1 MAAMGLFGVPAAGTE
16 IPFAEAVA
24 LHDAGRDGDT
34 RATARAVE
42 AFGILVEIDAGN
54 PLANAYLGSSYAL
67 LARDARSV
75 TDKIRYTN
83 RGLRHLDTAVVLAP
97 DNFVVRLVRANVTAS
112 LPAMF
117 GRRDGT
123 IEDMLELDAVFSV
136 ARSPAMAG
144 QMIGIYG
151 LLADMAPEAGD
162 WQAKADT
169 ARKLAGM

>member
-1 MAAMGLFGVPAAGTE
+1 MAATGLLCASAAGTE

-24 LHDAGRDGDT
+24 LHDAGRDGDPQ
-34 RATARAVE
+34 ATARAVE
-42 AFGILVEIDAGN
+42 AFGILIETDAEN

-75 TDKIRYTN
+75 TDKVRYIN
-83 RGLRHLDTAVVLAP
+83 RGLRHLDTAVALAP

-117 GRRDGT
+117 GREDGA
-123 IEDMLELDAVFSV
+123 IEDMLALDAIFSV
-136 ARSPAMAG
+136 AQSPAMAS
-144 QMIGIYG
+144 QMIGIYS

-162 WQAKADT
+162 WQARAES
-169 ARKLAGM
+169 ARVLAGM